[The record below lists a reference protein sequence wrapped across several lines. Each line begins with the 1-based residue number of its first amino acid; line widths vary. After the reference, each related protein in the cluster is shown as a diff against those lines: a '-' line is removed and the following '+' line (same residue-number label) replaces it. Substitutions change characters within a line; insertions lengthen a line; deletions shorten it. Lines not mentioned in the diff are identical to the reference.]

1 MKKWK
6 YFYLFIYLFT
16 AAIKKDAEM
25 VKVQEKGINKK
36 VEVGKYKTKTEA
48 RHPDIKIQAHQY
60 LCLSLSI
67 SILLPLD
74 PLCLKYK

>member
-1 MKKWK
+1 
-6 YFYLFIYLFT
+6 
-16 AAIKKDAEM
+16 M